1 MIAHFLGETTGI
13 SERIKLRLEVDRG
26 VTTTALRKL
35 ERECEEGSGCACSKW
50 KEDSRRGQGSKI
62 IINYGYWSSNI
73 DW

>member
-35 ERECEEGSGCACSKW
+35 ERECEEGSGCACSK
-50 KEDSRRGQGSKI
+50 
-62 IINYGYWSSNI
+62 
-73 DW
+73 